1 MLRRTALLLLGLA
14 LAWSAAAA
22 DADRSIRIGGNDV
35 ISEPVQGS
43 LTAIGGNVT
52 VSAPISG
59 PAQLIGGKV
68 TIASGTAISGN
79 ASVAGGDVTIDG
91 SVGGRLR
98 VAGGKVRLNG
108 PVAGDASVAAGTLE
122 LGPDARIQGKLSFR
136 GGELHQ
142 DPAAQVA
149 GGVEHAVNHSRWHN
163 HPQGDTFL
171 HGWVWTMGLMVLAAI
186 LAGALPGP
194 SNRMAAELR
203 EHPGATLLL
212 GFLAFVGIPI
222 AGVLLMITIIGIPIA
237 LVALMAYGIL
247 LVVGYAWLAGI
258 VGGMLLDRVKPD
270 VAALAAWRAGAAV
283 LAMLV
288 IALLARVP
296 YVGGLTHLV
305 ALILG
310 IGMIAAVVHRQP
322 RSPEASHA

>member
-1 MLRRTALLLLGLA
+1 MNGRIALFLLGLA
-14 LAWSAAAA
+14 LAGGAAAA
-22 DADRSIRIGGNDV
+22 DADRIWVGGNDDV
-35 ISEPVQGS
+35 SQPVQGS
-43 LTAIGGNVT
+43 LTAIAGNVT
-52 VSAPISG
+52 VSAPVSG
-59 PAQLIGGKV
+59 TARLVGGKV
-68 TIASGTAISGN
+68 TIASGSTISGDVS
-79 ASVAGGDVTIDG
+79 AAGGDVTVDG
-91 SVGGRLR
+91 AVGGKLR
-98 VAGGKVRLNG
+98 VAGGKVRING
-108 PVAGDASVAAGTLE
+108 PVAGDASVAAGKLE

-136 GGELHQ
+136 GQDLQQ

-149 GGVEHAVNHSRWHN
+149 GGIQHVASHSHWHEHT
-163 HPQGDTFL
+163 PGDRFL
-171 HGWVWTMGLMVLAAI
+171 HGWVWTLGLMVLAAI
-186 LAGALPGP
+186 LAAALPGP

-237 LVALMAYGIL
+237 LIALMAYGIL
-247 LVVGYAWLAGI
+247 LVVGYAWVAGI
-258 VGGMLLDRVKPD
+258 VGGMLLDRVKPE

-296 YVGGLTHLV
+296 YLGGLTHIV

-322 RSPEASHA
+322 RPLEAAPA

>member
-1 MLRRTALLLLGLA
+1 MFRRTALLLLGLA
-14 LAWSAAAA
+14 LAGSAAAA

-35 ISEPVQGS
+35 ISEPVHGS

-52 VSAPISG
+52 VTAPVSG
-59 PAQLIGGKV
+59 PAQLVGGKV
-68 TIASGTAISGN
+68 TIASGTAISGD

-91 SVGGRLR
+91 SVGGRLH

-136 GGELHQ
+136 GGDLHQ
-142 DPAAQVA
+142 DPAAQVG
-149 GGVEHAVNHSRWHN
+149 GGVEHVASRARWHN
-163 HPQGDTFL
+163 HTHGDRFL

-186 LAGALPGP
+186 LAAALPGP

-237 LVALMAYGIL
+237 LIALMAYGVL

-258 VGGMLLDRVKPD
+258 VGGMLLDRVKPE

-296 YVGGLTHLV
+296 YVGGLAHLV

-310 IGMIAAVVHRQP
+310 IGMIAAVIHRHP
-322 RSPEASHA
+322 HSPQASPA

>member
-1 MLRRTALLLLGLA
+1 MFRRTALLLLGLA
-14 LAWSAAAA
+14 LAGSAAAA

-35 ISEPVQGS
+35 ISEPVLGS

-52 VSAPISG
+52 VTAPVSG
-59 PAQLIGGKV
+59 AARLAGGKV
-68 TIASGTAISGN
+68 TIASGTAISGD

-91 SVGGRLR
+91 SVGGRLH

-122 LGPDARIQGKLSFR
+122 LGPDARIHGKLSFR
-136 GGELHQ
+136 GGDLHQ
-142 DPAAQVA
+142 DPAAQVV
-149 GGVEHAVNHSRWHN
+149 GGVEHVASHARWHT
-163 HPQGDTFL
+163 HTQGDRFL

-186 LAGALPGP
+186 LAAALPGP
-194 SNRMAAELR
+194 SNRMAAQLR

-237 LVALMAYGIL
+237 LIALMAYGVL

-258 VGGMLLDRVKPD
+258 VGAMLLDRVKPE

-296 YVGGLTHLV
+296 YVGGLAHLV

-310 IGMIAAVVHRQP
+310 IGMIAAVIHR
-322 RSPEASHA
+322 RSAALEAAPA